1 MKYYLVSTT
10 SITKD
15 VMPIYNYTEH
25 FLLKLENED
34 NKYYPDDE
42 YDNSNDYY
50 NHEMTELTENQFNS
64 LKDTFEIRKFL
75 MKWINTK

>member
-1 MKYYLVSTT
+1 MKYYLVSQT
-10 SITKD
+10 SITND

-34 NKYYPDDE
+34 NKYYPVDE
-42 YDNSNDYY
+42 YDNPNDYC

-64 LKDTFEIRKFL
+64 LKDTFEIREFL
-75 MKWINTK
+75 NP

>member
-10 SITKD
+10 SITND
-15 VMPIYNYTEH
+15 DLNHLYNYTEH

-42 YDNSNDYY
+42 YDNPSDYY

-64 LKDTFEIRKFL
+64 LKDTFEIREFL
-75 MKWINTK
+75 NR

>member
-1 MKYYLVSTT
+1 MKYYLVSQT
-10 SITKD
+10 SITND

-34 NKYYPDDE
+34 NKYYPIDD
-42 YDNSNDYY
+42 YDNPNDYC

-64 LKDTFEIRKFL
+64 LKDTFEIREFL
-75 MKWINTK
+75 NP

>member
-34 NKYYPDDE
+34 NKYYPFDKDSP
-42 YDNSNDYY
+42 DNDYY
-50 NHEMTELTENQFNS
+50 EHKMTELTENQFNS

-75 MKWINTK
+75 MK